1 MRSLKWKK
9 EKTEMSGKKASQ
21 TSSKNPILAS
31 PMRPDASMT
40 EDSDITKD
48 RPCKCGCGRIFK
60 PTTKHN
66 KFFEDH
72 RKRFW
77 LNKNSGPIA
86 ISKIR
91 RDHVAILARLDRIEA
106 KIGMKGVT

>member
-1 MRSLKWKK
+1 MSTKTAS
-9 EKTEMSGKKASQ
+9 EKLPKTPMA
-21 TSSKNPILAS
+21 AS
-31 PMRPDASMT
+31 PVRLDASMT
-40 EDSDITKD
+40 EDYDITKP
-48 RPCKCGCGRIFK
+48 RPCKCGCGQIFK

-86 ISKIR
+86 ISRIR
-91 RDHVAILARLDRIEA
+91 KDHTTILARLGRIEERLG
-106 KIGMKGVT
+106 IGKGEA